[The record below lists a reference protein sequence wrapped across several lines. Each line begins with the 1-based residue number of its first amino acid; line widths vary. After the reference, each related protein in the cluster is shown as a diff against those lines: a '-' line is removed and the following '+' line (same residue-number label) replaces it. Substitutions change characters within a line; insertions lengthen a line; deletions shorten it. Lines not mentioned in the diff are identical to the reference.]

1 MMNNQQTNTPKRY
14 SLVPTID
21 DLTGFAQK
29 TSDGSNSLLFSQ
41 SSLNSDPFEIV
52 SFAVVDTPILKE
64 KKEALYSRPNSFLNN
79 LYLLKTDKT
88 FTVNNFDNSV
98 VSIPQLP
105 TTKQLEIKPFAIT
118 DFGNPIVSTPQLPT
132 AKQLKIKPFAITD
145 FGNPIVSTP
154 QLPTAKQLKIK
165 LFAITDFGNPIVSTS
180 QGFLS
185 APTSYDLRTLGLVT
199 PVKHQGTCGS
209 CWAFGTYAS
218 LESSILK
225 AGGSAQDFS
234 ENHLKNYHGF
244 DLGPCDGGLDL
255 FSLAYLS
262 RGDGPVDEIDDPYHD
277 YDDRPSPGGI
287 PRYYV
292 GQTLW
297 FDTDTEIKESL
308 ISLGALTTSMNW
320 DDSFFND
327 ATDTYYNPGTQG
339 TGHCVAI
346 VGWDDNKVVSGT
358 AVKGAW
364 LIKNSWGNG
373 WGDQGYFWISYADSQ
388 GANRAVSFSQA
399 ISPYQRIYDYDDF
412 GFVDSLNTPYAFN
425 SYTAQANEPLKAV
438 GFYTLADGAS
448 YEIKIYDDFQ
458 NGQVTNLLSSTTG
471 TTLFQGYH
479 TVNLSSTVSLK
490 TGDKF
495 YVSLHLSN
503 GGAFPLAV
511 DYQSYYNY
519 SSNSTA
525 NPGESFYS
533 FDGSTWGDLN
543 AFDPTANFCI
553 KALVGTSG
561 VTIPTFA
568 IAATNANQTEGTSGT
583 KPFTFTITRAANTTG
598 ANAVNWTVTGSGASP
613 ANPTDFAGGVL
624 PTGSVSWTAGD
635 TISKVITVNV
645 QGDTTVE
652 PNENFTVTLSNPTN
666 GATITTPTAVGTIQ
680 NDDGV
685 TSANVTLASNYSGV
699 SENGKTNLVY
709 NFARTGA
716 TTSPL
721 TVNFTLGG
729 TATRNSDYSAY
740 GGNFLTATTGNI
752 VFAAGATTAKLEL
765 VTTGDTVKEANETIA
780 FTLASGT
787 GYTIGTAAAVTTTII
802 NDDGVLNQQGTAGN
816 DVIEA
821 GTTSILSG
829 KGGNDILIGSSASDI
844 LAGGLG
850 NDILTSGN
858 GFDTFQF
865 ASRLEGIDTLTDFNV
880 SQDIIQVS
888 GAGFGGG
895 LVTGET
901 ISASQLSFSLG
912 AITPSTRFIFDK
924 PTGKLYFDIDGSGS
938 NASVQLASLTA
949 NLGFTADNIFV
960 A

>member
-624 PTGSVSWTAGD
+624 PTGSVSWAAGD
-635 TISKVITVNV
+635 TISKVITVNI

-666 GATITTPTAVGTIQ
+666 GATITTATAIGTILNDDTAVP
-680 NDDGV
+680 
-685 TSANVTLASNYSGV
+685 TLAI
-699 SENGKTNLVY
+699 
-709 NFARTGA
+709 
-716 TTSPL
+716 
-721 TVNFTLGG
+721 
-729 TATRNSDYSAY
+729 TATNANQTEGTSVTKPFTFTVTRAAN
-740 GGNFLTATTGNI
+740 TTGVN
-752 VFAAGATTAKLEL
+752 
-765 VTTGDTVKEANETIA
+765 
-780 FTLASGT
+780 
-787 GYTIGTAAAVTTTII
+787 AV
-802 NDDGVLNQQGTAGN
+802 
-816 DVIEA
+816 
-821 GTTSILSG
+821 
-829 KGGNDILIGSSASDI
+829 
-844 LAGGLG
+844 
-850 NDILTSGN
+850 
-858 GFDTFQF
+858 
-865 ASRLEGIDTLTDFNV
+865 NV
-880 SQDIIQVS
+880 
-888 GAGFGGG
+888 
-895 LVTGET
+895 
-901 ISASQLSFSLG
+901 
-912 AITPSTRFIFDK
+912 RF
-924 PTGKLYFDIDGSGS
+924 
-938 NASVQLASLTA
+938 V
-949 NLGFTADNIFV
+949 
-960 A
+960 